1 MGAWSADSKH
11 TRSFYG
17 KWRFYGSE
25 ISLTVTEPTD
35 VKIEFIAK
43 MEQLLFK
50 ESTPL
55 KEGEIIDSSVM
66 NLKSLKRFAKTIAEA
81 KKLNVLLSVHLKAT
95 MMKYQIQL
103 F

>member
-11 TRSFYG
+11 NYG

-43 MEQLLFK
+43 DG
-50 ESTPL
+50 TTT
-55 KEGEIIDSSVM
+55 V
-66 NLKSLKRFAKTIAEA
+66 
-81 KKLNVLLSVHLKAT
+81 
-95 MMKYQIQL
+95 
-103 F
+103 

>member
-1 MGAWSADSKH
+1 MGAWSADSKN

-43 MEQLLFK
+43 DG
-50 ESTPL
+50 TTTVL
-55 KEGEIIDSSVM
+55 K
-66 NLKSLKRFAKTIAEA
+66 
-81 KKLNVLLSVHLKAT
+81 VHL
-95 MMKYQIQL
+95 
-103 F
+103 

>member
-1 MGAWSADSKH
+1 MGAWSADSKTH
-11 TRSFYG
+11 VASMESGDFTEVKYPLLLLNPLMLKSNSKKR
-17 KWRFYGSE
+17 WNT
-25 ISLTVTEPTD
+25 TVLKKYT
-35 VKIEFIAK
+35 
-43 MEQLLFK
+43 
-50 ESTPL
+50 S

-66 NLKSLKRFAKTIAEA
+66 NLKSLKFVAKTIAEA